1 MHECA
6 LRAVPRTGS
15 GTLTANVLDIAKSR
29 DLDAARVTGDPTDDT
44 LRPLAALAARLCDV
58 PLAVIS
64 VDGEDE
70 APRSLAD
77 PLVAA
82 ACGYAFFV
90 AEPLL
95 TPDGASL
102 GTLCLLAHAPLELT
116 AEQHASLRAVAALAG
131 DHVELLNRARA
142 AERTA
147 AQLQEALLSN
157 RTIGKAIGLV
167 MAQYRLDEEAAFLK
181 LRDHSRDLNM
191 KIRALAQQ
199 IVNHHNRGAGSP
211 R

>member
-1 MHECA
+1 M
-6 LRAVPRTGS
+6 
-15 GTLTANVLDIAKSR
+15 LDIAKIR
-29 DLDAARVTGDPTDDT
+29 DLDTDRVADDPTDPA

-64 VDGEDE
+64 VDGEDQ

-77 PLVAA
+77 PLVASA
-82 ACGYAFFV
+82 RGYAFFV

-95 TPDGASL
+95 TQGGASL
-102 GTLCLLAHAPLELT
+102 GTLCLLAHAPVDLT
-116 AEQHASLRAVAALAG
+116 GEQHALLRTVAALAG
-131 DHVELLNRARA
+131 DHIELRNRARV

-147 AQLQEALLSN
+147 AQLQQGLMSN
-157 RTIGKAIGLV
+157 RTIGKALGLV
-167 MAQYRLDEEAAFLK
+167 MAQYRLDDEAAFVK

-191 KIRALAQQ
+191 KIRALAEQ
-199 IVNHHNRGAGSP
+199 IVNHHNRGARTP